1 MNIAWERVLPVIISI
16 VIIIMVA
23 ILRQYSRLFAAIA
36 ATMPINMPLALWIA
50 FSAEGDSLE
59 GRANLMSF
67 TDSLVIGLIPTFGF
81 MLVVWL
87 AVRAGWSLVLTLAAG
102 YVGWGI
108 VLGISLLVQALLKSS
123 A

>member
-1 MNIAWERVLPVIISI
+1 MTIAWERVLPVLISI
-16 VIIIMVA
+16 AIIILVA

-36 ATMPINMPLALWIA
+36 ATMPINVPLALWIA
-50 FSAEGDSLE
+50 FSAEGRSPE
-59 GRANLMSF
+59 GRANLNSF

-87 AVRAGWSLVLTLAAG
+87 AVRAGWEIVPTLVAG

-108 VLGISLLVQALLKSS
+108 VLGIVLLIQALMKNST
-123 A
+123 